1 VGATGTGEVNVYTCE
16 ICKKKFKTVRA
27 LGGHTSS
34 AHPQKKPEAMPA
46 GNNPSPAVVEATG
59 QAVEQPQTPPVQ
71 PVTPDDEPGIMDTI
85 REYKRQGLG
94 AKQIKDLGYARTT
107 VDLVFL
113 EDIVPEGKTDE
124 GEHAG
129 NDEFPVVT
137 RGTEMVT
144 PEGILR
150 KLANGSP
157 DWYLR
162 LEGMMLLRA
171 AQRMNRDD
179 IEMSKMQADSY
190 AAMIKPTLEMMEKN
204 REAQDAAAAR
214 ARESSIEIAE
224 RAAFGVAQDMKG
236 AFSSEIQALKASLP
250 GTPEPVNPMMK
261 GLIDAA
267 QPYLAQ
273 TMGQLFSSL
282 LKGRP
287 PQSVQQPPGAANPGQ
302 PAPPS
307 TPSAPP
313 PGMQPGESY
322 SELQDDMMT
331 LKPVGEEGENS

>member
-1 VGATGTGEVNVYTCE
+1 
-16 ICKKKFKTVRA
+16 
-27 LGGHTSS
+27 
-34 AHPQKKPEAMPA
+34 MPA
-46 GNNPSPAVVEATG
+46 SNIPSPAAADGTG
-59 QAVEQPQTPPVQ
+59 QAVEQRQTPLVQ
-71 PVTPDDEPGIMDTI
+71 PVTEPDIMDSI
-85 REYKRQGLG
+85 REYKRRGLTAG
-94 AKQIKDLGYARTT
+94 QIKELGYARTT
-107 VDLVFL
+107 VDQVFL
-113 EDIVPEGKTDE
+113 EGIVPEGKPDK
-124 GEHAG
+124 GEH

-137 RGTEMVT
+137 RGTEMIT

-150 KLANGSP
+150 KLSNGSP

-224 RAAFGVAQDMKG
+224 RAAFEVAQDMRG
-236 AFSSEIQALKASLP
+236 SFSSEMQALKASLP

-261 GLIDAA
+261 GLIDAV

-287 PQSVQQPPGAANPGQ
+287 PQSVQQPPGAQSPGQ

-307 TPSAPP
+307 TPGAPP
-313 PGMQPGESY
+313 PGLQPGESY

-331 LKPVGEEGENS
+331 LSPVGEEGEGS